1 MTWVVVTCQKYL
13 SLVIVVH
20 TVGIN
25 LLYRF
30 STDSEGRGI
39 WYGVAVTSHIIY
51 LMCYIRDVFEIT
63 ALHYGPVSK
72 VQTWCLY
79 FEPQYNVLTRLGT
92 NFCPFEWFYI

>member
-20 TVGIN
+20 TVGTN

-51 LMCYIRDVFEIT
+51 LICYIRDVFQLE
-63 ALHYGPVSK
+63 L
-72 VQTWCLY
+72 
-79 FEPQYNVLTRLGT
+79 
-92 NFCPFEWFYI
+92 